1 MPFLPEILYTRFGDR
16 LRTIRPG
23 FSRTATDVSFLA
35 DAVEKCR
42 GVVGFAIGRVSACS
56 WLDVGA

>member
-1 MPFLPEILYTRFGDR
+1 VHPTQ
-16 LRTIRPG
+16 LRNWVKAFADDPG